1 MTPDMIIV
9 LGILGTAVVL
19 FASGFVRMDLVALFV
34 LCALFIA
41 GVVDSEQAIAGF
53 SHPAVV
59 TVWAM
64 FILSEGLAR
73 AGLADAMGR
82 KVLSV
87 AGDGELRLIT
97 VFMLLAGSLSAFM
110 NNVGVSAL
118 LLPVVVG
125 VARQSQLAP
134 SRLLMPMTF
143 GCLMG
148 GAITLIGTPPNL
160 LVSAA
165 LESAGYDG
173 FGFFD
178 FAPVGIPVLLAG
190 TAFVALVGRH
200 LLPNRDPISQAAHS
214 RDLRQLYS
222 LEERIFAVRVAPDSL
237 FVGKDIGETGLTST
251 AGLMIIALTR
261 AGQTRALPS
270 VSTRLQAGDVLL
282 AQGRLDRFN
291 VLRHWSELSIEREAP
306 ILHEKL
312 LEGAALYEVVIGE
325 KSDAVG
331 QRVVPASFFERYGA
345 WLLAIRHDDE
355 VRRTRLRERAIM
367 PGDRLLIQAD
377 ERALERLRDRYPNL
391 EASELNKN
399 QVREYYQLEERLL
412 VLKVARDAGL
422 AGRTVGE
429 SRLGKDFDFR
439 LLALFRD
446 GEFLRPLA
454 ADQTIEGGDLLLV
467 QGRMQDFD
475 MLRGLQQLEIL
486 DDATP
491 YMRVFEQ
498 GKVDMVEATVH
509 PHTPLNDKTV
519 GDLQLR
525 ETYQVDVAAV
535 WRGGRPHRS
544 GLGSMVL
551 QRGDALLLVGPL
563 NQLARLNHNPELIIL
578 NPVSVRDTDTSK
590 APLAGGLMAAVVLAT
605 LIGWLPIH
613 IAAIL
618 GAALMVLTRCLSM
631 EDAYK
636 AIHWR
641 SVFVVAGM
649 MPLGAAM
656 QASGTADWLAGT
668 LVAATSGYSPWV
680 AVAGLFGVTVAAT
693 IIIPTVV
700 LVVLMAPIALAVS
713 MSLGVAPHAPLMAVA
728 LAAAASVASPVSHP
742 SNVLVMGPGA
752 YRFTDFL
759 KLGLPLTVVIFLVA
773 AAVMPRVWPL

>member
-1 MTPDMIIV
+1 
-9 LGILGTAVVL
+9 L
-19 FASGFVRMDLVALFV
+19 
-34 LCALFIA
+34 IA
-41 GVVDSEQAIAGF
+41 A
-53 SHPAVV
+53 
-59 TVWAM
+59 
-64 FILSEGLAR
+64 
-73 AGLADAMGR
+73 
-82 KVLSV
+82 
-87 AGDGELRLIT
+87 
-97 VFMLLAGSLSAFM
+97 FMLLAGSLSAFM
-110 NNVGVSAL
+110 NNVGVTAL

-143 GCLMG
+143 GCLLG
-148 GAITLIGTPPNL
+148 GAVTLIGTPPNL
-160 LVSAA
+160 LVNAA
-165 LESAGYDG
+165 LVDAGYAG

-190 TAFVALVGRH
+190 TLFVALVGRH
-200 LLPNRDPISQAAHS
+200 LLPDRDPISQAARS

-222 LEERIFAVRVAPDSL
+222 LEERIFALRVTAKTE
-237 FVGKDIGETGLTST
+237 FVGKRIADTGLTST

-270 VSTRLQAGDVLL
+270 ATTRLQAGDVLL

-291 VLRHWSELSIEREAP
+291 LLRHWSELSIAREAP

-312 LEGAALYEVVIGE
+312 LEGAALYEVVVGE
-325 KSDAVG
+325 KSDAIG
-331 QRVVPASFFERYGA
+331 QRVVPARFFERYGG
-345 WLLAIRHDDE
+345 WLLAIRHGEE
-355 VRRTRLRERAIM
+355 VRRTHLREREIVA
-367 PGDRLLIQAD
+367 GDHLLIQAD
-377 ERALERLRDRYPNL
+377 DRAMERLRDRYPNL
-391 EASELNKN
+391 RARTLNKQ
-399 QVREYYQLEERLL
+399 QVQESYQLEERLL
-412 VLKVARDAGL
+412 VLKVPRDAAL

-454 ADQTIEGGDLLLV
+454 SDQLIEGADLLLV
-467 QGRMQDFD
+467 QGREEDFD
-475 MLRGLQQLEIL
+475 MLRGLQKLEIL

-491 YMRVFEQ
+491 YLRVFEQ
-498 GKVDMVEATVH
+498 GKVEMVEATIH
-509 PHTPLNDKTV
+509 PHTPLNGKTV
-519 GDLQLR
+519 GDLKLR

-535 WRGGRPHRS
+535 WREGRPHRS
-544 GLGSMVL
+544 GLGSMEL

-563 NQLARLNHNPELIIL
+563 KQLARLNDNPDLIIL
-578 NPVSVRDTDTSK
+578 NPVSVRDTDTRK
-590 APLAGGLMAAVVLAT
+590 APLAGGLMAGVVLAT
-605 LIGWLPIH
+605 LTGWLPIH

-618 GAALMVLTRCLSM
+618 GAALMVLTQCLSM

-649 MPLGAAM
+649 MPLGVAM
-656 QASGTADWLAGT
+656 QVSGTAAWLAET
-668 LVAATSGYSPWV
+668 LLALTGGYSPWV
-680 AVAGLFGVTVAAT
+680 TVAGLFGLTVAAT

-700 LVVLMAPIALAVS
+700 LVVLMAPIALSVS
-713 MSLGVAPHAPLMAVA
+713 LTLDIAPHAPLMAVA

-759 KLGLPLTVVIFLVA
+759 KLGLPLTLVIFLVA